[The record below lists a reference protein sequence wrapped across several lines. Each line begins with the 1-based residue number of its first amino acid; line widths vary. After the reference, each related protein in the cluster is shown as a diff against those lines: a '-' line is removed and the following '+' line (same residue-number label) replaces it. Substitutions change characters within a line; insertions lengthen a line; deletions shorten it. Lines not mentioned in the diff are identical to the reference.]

1 MKHLFR
7 HSLTVAAVAA
17 TLAACT
23 ANGKLQQYI
32 ENNNIR
38 LAGKEIA
45 PGMTCEG
52 MTLDRD
58 TVIVTYDF
66 PAITVSEAELANRDI
81 ITANHRNLF
90 LEGLS
95 NDKTSDPDGARII
108 ADADVY
114 MKGVF
119 KYANATFTVLIPPDE
134 LDAVLGE

>member
-1 MKHLFR
+1 M
-7 HSLTVAAVAA
+7 AAVAA
-17 TLAACT
+17 MMAACT

-52 MTLDRD
+52 MTLTGD
-58 TVIVTYDF
+58 TVTVTYSF
-66 PAITVSEAELANRDI
+66 PRIVVSDAELANSDI
-81 ITANHRNLF
+81 ITDNHRRLF
-90 LEGLS
+90 IEGLA
-95 NDKTSDPDGARII
+95 NDKATDPDGARII

-119 KYANATFTVLIPPDE
+119 RYANATFTVLIPPSE
-134 LDAVLGE
+134 LDDILGEQ